1 MEERVLINTEYITL
15 GQLLKLKN
23 IINSGGQ
30 AKYFLNENNVKVNG
44 ILDNRRGK
52 KLFNGDKVV
61 INQNE
66 GFLILK
72 KDS

>member
-1 MEERVLINTEYITL
+1 MEEKVLINTEYITL

-23 IINSGGQ
+23 VINSGGQ
-30 AKYFLNENNVKVNG
+30 AKFFLNENSVKVNNV
-44 ILDNRRGK
+44 LDNRRGR

-61 INQNE
+61 INQNKS
-66 GFLILK
+66 FLILK